1 MNHSEIL
8 SSFKHKANIQIR
20 FKDIDKQ
27 GHVNNAVHLTYFET
41 GRSSYFKKVIGK
53 NNWTESGIVLAST
66 TIDYKRPILLEDEL
80 FCHTKIARLGAK
92 SFDVEH
98 ILTIENGTTVE
109 LAAIGKSVMVCFNYS
124 LNQTIAIP
132 DSWEKVV
139 RLFEKL

>member
-1 MNHSEIL
+1 MNPFETLASY
-8 SSFKHKANIQIR
+8 KHKANIQIR

-41 GRSSYFKKVIGK
+41 GRSSYFKKVIGQ
-53 NNWTESGIVLAST
+53 NNWAESGIVLAST

-80 FCHTKIARLGAK
+80 VCYSKIARLGSK

-98 ILTIENGTTVE
+98 ILTIENGTSIE
-109 LAAIGKSVMVCFNYS
+109 IAAIGKSVMVCFNYK

-132 DSWEKVV
+132 SSWANAV
-139 RLFEKL
+139 RLFEGI